1 MTTRHHAPPPV
12 TPRGSRPGPAPAA
25 VQPRSNP
32 HAPPPTRFGPAGPG
46 GAPAMLKAG
55 GTAGGQG
62 GYRLVMGA
70 YMHRG
75 NDAGKL
81 PPELAGHG
89 FVAVEGPGGSRQAWG
104 FSPRN
109 YGSFDPRQDFGRLA
123 SGVPGMVHD
132 DAKAFSMPG
141 VRTRSIPIS
150 ATQAQAAL
158 SKVAEYRSGRY
169 EFSATRRQCST
180 FVNDVARA
188 AGVSG
193 TTGPSLPRSLYQ
205 KL

>member
-1 MTTRHHAPPPV
+1 MAQAKMAQNAAQA
-12 TPRGSRPGPAPAA
+12 RP
-25 VQPRSNP
+25 NP
-32 HAPPPTRFGPAGPG
+32 HSPPPTRFAAPAPG
-46 GAPAMLKAG
+46 GTTVMRKAGAPA
-55 GTAGGQG
+55 AGGQG

-70 YMHRG
+70 YMHQG

-89 FVAVEGPGGSRQAWG
+89 FVAVEGPGGRQAYG

-109 YGSFDPRQDFGRLA
+109 YRSFDPRQDFGRLA
-123 SGVPGMVHD
+123 SGVPGVVHD

-141 VRTRSIPIS
+141 VRTRSVPIS

-158 SKVAEYRSGRY
+158 AKVAEYRSGRY

-188 AGVSG
+188 AGVGSTG
-193 TTGPSLPRSLYQ
+193 GPSLPRSLYQ

>member
-1 MTTRHHAPPPV
+1 
-12 TPRGSRPGPAPAA
+12 
-25 VQPRSNP
+25 
-32 HAPPPTRFGPAGPG
+32 
-46 GAPAMLKAG
+46 MLKAG
-55 GTAGGQG
+55 APAAGGQG
-62 GYRLVMGA
+62 GYKLVVGA
-70 YMHRG
+70 YMHQG
-75 NDAGKL
+75 SSAGKL

-89 FVAVEGPGGSRQAWG
+89 FVAVEGPGGGRQAWG

-109 YGSFDPRQDFGRLA
+109 YRSFDPRQDFGRLSA
-123 SGVPGMVHD
+123 GVPGMVHD

-150 ATQAQAAL
+150 AAQAQAAL

-188 AGVSG
+188 AGVG
-193 TTGPSLPRSLYQ
+193 DAGGPSLPRALYQ